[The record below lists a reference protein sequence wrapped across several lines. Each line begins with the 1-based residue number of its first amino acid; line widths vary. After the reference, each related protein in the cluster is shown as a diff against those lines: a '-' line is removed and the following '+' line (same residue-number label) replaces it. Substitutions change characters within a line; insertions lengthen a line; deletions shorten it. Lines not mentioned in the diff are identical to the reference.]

1 MADQIKITRGI
12 DIESVGKDEFIH
24 PIDGPK
30 YGYYGFS
37 PKSDADRES
46 STLAGVTRD
55 LPGPSGTANVGDKP
69 NPDAEKR
76 MKDNTA
82 ALRGSK

>member
-12 DIESVGKDEFIH
+12 DIESVDKDEFIH

-30 YGYYGFS
+30 HGYYGFS
-37 PKSDADRES
+37 PKTKADRES

-55 LPGPSGTANVGDKP
+55 LPGPSGTANVSDKP
-69 NPDAEKR
+69 SADAEKR
-76 MKDNTA
+76 MKANTD
-82 ALRGSK
+82 ALRSSK